1 MWGRAVLALAFVTQ
15 AAAQAQ
21 SPLTLEIRVFTGAEE
36 VTAETRVTVHR
47 AGERSDPLV
56 QTASG
61 GGRVTLAVPPGIYD
75 VQAIRERDGRVV
87 SIRWAERL
95 VVMPYSDEN
104 GHHLEVVNFMN
115 GFGALQ
121 VRARQA
127 GVLPEVDIY
136 AATVRDKPI
145 ATRVDGTDY
154 ALFVVPAGKYDVLI
168 RAGSRQAWQAD
179 IDVPPGR
186 TRLLVLP

>member
-1 MWGRAVLALAFVTQ
+1 MLALAAVTQ
-15 AAAQAQ
+15 APRAQ
-21 SPLTLEIRVFTGAEE
+21 SPLTLEIRVFTGVEE
-36 VTAETRVTVHR
+36 VTGETRVTVHR
-47 AGERSDPLV
+47 AGERADPLA
-56 QTASG
+56 QTAAG
-61 GGRVTLAVPPGIYD
+61 VGRVTLVVPPGIYD
-75 VQAIRERDGRVV
+75 VQAIRERDGRVI

-121 VRARQA
+121 VRSSQA
-127 GVLPEVDIY
+127 AVLPEVDIY
-136 AATVRDKPI
+136 AATVRDKPV
-145 ATRVDGTDY
+145 ATRVDGAGY
-154 ALFVVPAGKYDVLI
+154 ALFVVPAGKYDVLVK
-168 RAGSRQAWQAD
+168 AGSKQAWQAD